1 MHAPDKPRDLWTDE
15 EFIAAFGEAAKK
27 LPWPMALG
35 ALQRP
40 GWTGRISTYL
50 FWCRRCRY
58 SSTRGFTVAHLA
70 GRTGRLTCRSCQA
83 RFDLLLPSRRL
94 AGALLNPLSSPRLMM
109 LLLLVG
115 ILVAIA
121 ASRP

>member
-1 MHAPDKPRDLWTDE
+1 MHPPDKSRDLWTDE

-35 ALQRP
+35 ALKRP
-40 GWTGRISTYL
+40 GWTGRIRTYL
-50 FWCRRCRY
+50 IWCPRCRL
-58 SSTRGFTVAHLA
+58 RPDKGFTVAHLA
-70 GRTGRLTCRSCQA
+70 GRSGRLHCHGCQD
-83 RFDLLLPSRRL
+83 RFDHLLPLRRL
-94 AGALLNPLSSPRLMM
+94 RGALLNPLSSPRMM
-109 LLLLVG
+109 AFLLLVG